1 MADNKNDLPKVPPF
15 IIKSTS
21 GKTVQEPASQPRPVQ
36 PPTRRNDEPSQ
47 RGMLSV
53 LILIIS
59 VLSLGVSLLG
69 GAWVAIDILT
79 RGMSNQVGLFPKI
92 LAIGLAYMVGWVVS
106 LFGCRILGNLLLP
119 TIIKAYS
126 YTVLAGICGLQF
138 AVIYKLSQ
146 QGYDVSKFGKY
157 LIMMSAAM
165 IALIG
170 LHLILENH
178 SLVPYAFPIIAISLG
193 HLFLTVI
200 HYVFL
205 EVDEAKFVY
214 FWGDLFFF
222 MFTSVIGGLMVA
234 HLGLLNGFRKMVNH
248 IFHQKNTQFVPPK

>member
-1 MADNKNDLPKVPPF
+1 MIQCKNHPDFINTQKGRGNMADNKNDLPKVPPF

-69 GAWVAIDILT
+69 GAWVAIDILA

-106 LFGCRILGNLLLP
+106 LFWLSHTGKLIITDNHQGLLIYCSGRYLWSA
-119 TIIKAYS
+119 IRDHVQA
-126 YTVLAGICGLQF
+126 LRAGI
-138 AVIYKLSQ
+138 
-146 QGYDVSKFGKY
+146 
-157 LIMMSAAM
+157 
-165 IALIG
+165 
-170 LHLILENH
+170 
-178 SLVPYAFPIIAISLG
+178 
-193 HLFLTVI
+193 
-200 HYVFL
+200 
-205 EVDEAKFVY
+205 
-214 FWGDLFFF
+214 
-222 MFTSVIGGLMVA
+222 
-234 HLGLLNGFRKMVNH
+234 
-248 IFHQKNTQFVPPK
+248 